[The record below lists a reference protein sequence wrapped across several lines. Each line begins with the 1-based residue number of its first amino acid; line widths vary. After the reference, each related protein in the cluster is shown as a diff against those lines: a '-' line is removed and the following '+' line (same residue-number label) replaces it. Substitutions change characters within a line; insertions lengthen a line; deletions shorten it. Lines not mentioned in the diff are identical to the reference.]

1 MLMESLKAAH
11 HKSFNSATKVRARFK
26 GRSLMGH
33 SVLRP
38 RVTPIP
44 NFQASSTEST
54 PTPTRRPTLGTK
66 VEIQRQML
74 SHKDRWSTTQADF
87 QMHSALSTSTI
98 GRKLPTC
105 LIKDKSRRSSL
116 PSQTLSSTTTSWSV
130 CVRSSTRNISQ
141 TISTT

>member
-1 MLMESLKAAH
+1 MESLTAAH
-11 HKSFNSATKVRARFK
+11 LRSFNSATKVRARSK

-38 RVTPIP
+38 RVTLIP

-54 PTPTRRPTLGTK
+54 PIPTRRPTLGTK

-87 QMHSALSTSTI
+87 QMLLALSTSTI